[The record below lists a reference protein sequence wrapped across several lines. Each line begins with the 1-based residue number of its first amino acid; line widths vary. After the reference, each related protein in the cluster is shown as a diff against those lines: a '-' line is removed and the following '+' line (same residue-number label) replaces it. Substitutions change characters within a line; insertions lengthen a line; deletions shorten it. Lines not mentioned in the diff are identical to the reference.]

1 MPLGSI
7 AVILAF
13 SCGFEAIFAA
23 IGFNRIGVRG
33 GVEVEV
39 DEVTAVDDAG
49 SDFVLCVGKEVDRD
63 PPGAVGLAVG
73 FDACACGVATI
84 GRPCGSA

>member
-1 MPLGSI
+1 MPFGSI

-23 IGFNRIGVRG
+23 IGFSRIGVRG

-39 DEVTAVDDAG
+39 DRG
-49 SDFVLCVGKEVDRD
+49 
-63 PPGAVGLAVG
+63 PPGVVGLAVG
-73 FDACACGVATI
+73 FGACACGVATI
-84 GRPCGSA
+84 GRPCESA